1 MFNSCEE
8 CDYDYIFHRAA
19 DFAKHQADNVRIDT
33 HENNL
38 IMQRLIKKHGFVRCG
53 TIYVDDGSPRFAY
66 QWINT
71 FPENQGLNDKVL
83 PGRR

>member
-1 MFNSCEE
+1 MKQFQNARSNIINDMFNSCEE

-38 IMQRLIKKHGFVRCG
+38 IMQRLKK
-53 TIYVDDGSPRFAY
+53 SM
-66 QWINT
+66 
-71 FPENQGLNDKVL
+71 VL
-83 PGRR
+83 SAAAQFMWMTDLHALLISG